1 MPVNPFCLSHW
12 PRQTAIQTYVGVG
25 KAGGQGSIA
34 HLEFKGSPWE
44 FNFCNKIIFNFSKY
58 PLPNFLCQ

>member
-44 FNFCNKIIFNFSKY
+44 FNFCNRIIFNFSK
-58 PLPNFLCQ
+58 